1 MRGADAAPRISIA
14 PGGWVELRAEARA
27 HSLLLDDGLTAS
39 NERFSPSLSK
49 LLSFVEGEW
58 GDGGFKMEIPEVAT
72 TPRGPGLSAP
82 GTHLFL
88 SKLYDLA
95 CLPVM

>member
-1 MRGADAAPRISIA
+1 M
-14 PGGWVELRAEARA
+14 ELRLVPTRN
-27 HSLLLDDGLTAS
+27 SLLLDDGLTALC
-39 NERFSPSLSK
+39 ERFSPSLSK

-82 GTHLFL
+82 GSHLFC
-88 SKLYDLA
+88 SKLYNLA